1 MNMILLEC
9 GLAMIHRCFSGILL
23 PICLAVAW
31 FGLVDG
37 AGSAELA
44 RPLEPIAAKLEPNR
58 KVVYKTVGERSLH
71 LHIFEPEGHQSSD
84 CRPVFLVIHGGG
96 WTGGNAR
103 IFYPFADHFAR
114 LGMVG
119 VSLEYRLMNSRQGTT
134 VFDCVRD
141 GRSAV
146 RYLRAHAAELGIDPQ
161 RIAVGGGSAG
171 GHVAAGTALFDGV
184 NEDGEDTSV
193 SCMPNALVLYYP
205 VIDTS
210 ENGYGQKK
218 IGERWRE
225 LSPVDHVTAGLPPT
239 IVFHGTGD
247 TVTPYE
253 GAKHF
258 YERMQK
264 AGNACELISHEGGR
278 HGYFIFDLELY
289 ELAMKRTERFLKANE
304 FLAEASVASPERV
317 PQFAISDLEVKVL
330 AAKPDRYF
338 GRCAIQELKDGTWF
352 LVYHE
357 SGHHWKYEPQKPK
370 PILSGVLHARFSAD
384 NGENWSDEDCYLDG
398 SPVVG
403 FPAYPPGAEPDS
415 GDFEPGEPWTYLA
428 PNGDLVVHSLK
439 DNFNTRKWD
448 GTWQTRSS
456 DGGKTWTGMEKID
469 FVGIARDECIWAI
482 DDHFVV
488 DGVIYMGAREIPM
501 PEFWK
506 GMRNLL
512 VKSSDNGHT
521 WQLVSYVTQKKGIT
535 TEQGIEYLGNNTI
548 LCVLNSVDRRHT
560 WLTRSRDMGQTWEPL
575 RDIADQAR
583 IWDRPRIFT
592 AAHLRNEPDWWQ
604 DQLVLGTGDERTK
617 PGSSFPRRNC
627 LWLSPDGGS
636 NWQVFDLDHQ
646 TEDAGYGGM
655 AYDDESQRYVA
666 ILYDGN
672 HTEAVLKQYKFR
684 IAEATNVSLTD

>member
-1 MNMILLEC
+1 
-9 GLAMIHRCFSGILL
+9 
-23 PICLAVAW
+23 
-31 FGLVDG
+31 
-37 AGSAELA
+37 
-44 RPLEPIAAKLEPNR
+44 
-58 KVVYKTVGERSLH
+58 
-71 LHIFEPEGHQSSD
+71 
-84 CRPVFLVIHGGG
+84 
-96 WTGGNAR
+96 
-103 IFYPFADHFAR
+103 

-184 NEDGEDTSV
+184 DEDGEDTSV
-193 SCMPNALVLYYP
+193 SCMPDALVLYYP

-225 LSPVDHVTAGLPPT
+225 LSPVDNVKAELPPT

-253 GAKHF
+253 GARRF
-258 YERMQK
+258 NERMQK
-264 AGNACELISHEGGR
+264 AGNTCELVSHEGGR

-289 ELAMKRTERFLKANE
+289 EQAMKRTERFLKANE
-304 FLAEASVASPERV
+304 FLAEVYVASPERV
-317 PQFAISDLEVKVL
+317 PQYAISDLEVKVL

-684 IAEATNVSLTD
+684 IAKATNVKLTE